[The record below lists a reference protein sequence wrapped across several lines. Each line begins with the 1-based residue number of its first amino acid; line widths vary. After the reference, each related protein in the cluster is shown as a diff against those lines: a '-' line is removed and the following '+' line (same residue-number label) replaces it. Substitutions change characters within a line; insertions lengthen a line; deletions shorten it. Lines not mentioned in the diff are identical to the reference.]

1 MYGLSSLFPSPF
13 SVARTGL
20 PSLSFLHVRGPQ
32 WPAVAT
38 YISGSDL
45 DQVSLNPSDRTLLFC
60 RRELH
65 AKAFTGEKK
74 IGPLSGKHLRV

>member
-45 DQVSLNPSDRTLLFC
+45 DQVPTPVTKPDFFVGANYTLPVHAT
-60 RRELH
+60 RE
-65 AKAFTGEKK
+65 G
-74 IGPLSGKHLRV
+74 V